1 MPDTN
6 SKLSIRQKQD
16 FVYRMRERRKER
28 EEVLTEAPGWWK
40 KIRRGK
46 DLDKNNSGDLQDALD
61 SIKDEEGKNGEL
73 YDFYT
78 FAGKRIPYQ
87 TFVGLSKDEQL
98 ALIVVDKDGYFVRKG
113 TEVLKGKKVKAKM
126 TLDGKFNV
134 DSEENKVSDSHKGV
148 AHTLTGRPADWKY
161 TVKKGD
167 EVKTI
172 DGSDM
177 FGEDGKLIDLKGWT
191 IEVVKDT
198 KNNELKGHD
207 KILTVINRFLS
218 RLADA
223 QKQNASTQATE
234 QGKKVTKTHIWKSK
248 PSNVT
253 DGNLPLDKLSASNEL
268 ILTQKQFNGLNIA
281 KKRLC
286 YFGIE
291 TGGDSARVF
300 SYQQAAANSALK
312 KHFNISESKKAA
324 VDDAMTLN
332 ESYTVAKKD
341 LSYDDDVE
349 GITIDTG
356 YDFNYKID
364 DTFG

>member
-1 MPDTN
+1 MPKKDT
-6 SKLSIRQKQD
+6 KLSIRQMQD
-16 FVYRMRERRKER
+16 FVYRMKERREEK
-28 EEVLTEAPGWWK
+28 EEVLTEAPAWLNK
-40 KIRRGK
+40 LLRGK
-46 DLDKNNSGDLQDALD
+46 NLDKNNAGDLEDAIK
-61 SIKDEEGKNGEL
+61 SIKDEEGANGEL

-78 FAGKRIPYQ
+78 FDGKRVPYQ
-87 TFVGLSKDEQL
+87 TFIGLSKDEQL
-98 ALIVVDKDGYFVRKG
+98 AMIVVDKNGYFIRKG
-113 TEVLKGKKVKAKM
+113 TEVLKGKKVRAKM
-126 TLDGKFNV
+126 TLDGKFNA

-172 DGSDM
+172 DGDKM

-223 QKQNASTQATE
+223 QKQNAANQATE

-248 PSNVT
+248 PSDVA
-253 DGNLPLDKLSASNEL
+253 DGNIPLDKLSASNGL

-312 KHFNISESKKAA
+312 KHFNISESKKVD
-324 VDDAMTLN
+324 VDDAMALN
-332 ESYTVAKKD
+332 ESYTVAKKE
-341 LSYDDDVE
+341 LSYDDEVE

-356 YDFNYKID
+356 YDLNYKID